1 MNKMILGAVA
11 LALLSTVSCKKS
23 KSNDSTPSNEWK
35 VGSTTYKA
43 SSVINNTTGL
53 TATDVKSG
61 NNSILFSF
69 NGGTPTADGSYTVS
83 STGSTAPGTVTVVAY
98 DMASMGVYNVK
109 SGTVTVKVKGG
120 KVSVSLPASPAE
132 YVGTV
137 TKDDAE
143 VSANLT
149 EQ

>member
-43 SSVINNTTGL
+43 SSVVNNTMGL
-53 TATDVKSG
+53 TAVESSNS
-61 NNSILFSF
+61 NNSIVFAFS
-69 NGGTPTADGSYTVS
+69 GGTPTTDGTFTVS
-83 STGSTAPGTVTVVAY
+83 NSTNTPGTVTVVAY
-98 DMASMGVYNVK
+98 DAATMGVYNVK
-109 SGTVTVKVKGG
+109 SGTVTVKVKSG

-132 YVGTV
+132 YVGMT
-137 TKDDAE
+137 TKDNVDI
-143 VSANLT
+143 SANLS
-149 EQ
+149 EK